1 MNVLRVIASMN
12 PSFGG
17 PSQGI
22 RNSIP
27 EQLKEGIR
35 NEVVT
40 LDNADEAFIKND
52 SFVMHAIGKSKG
64 PWCYQPDLL
73 PWLKTHLHTYDFVIV
88 HGLWLYPSYAV
99 YKAIDYLKNTKQRIP
114 KVFVMPH
121 GMLDPYFIKTKG
133 RKLKALRNFL
143 YWKSIESKVI
153 HAADAVLFTCEEEL
167 LLARK
172 AYQPYKPQK
181 ELNTGYGIAL
191 PPTYQEKM
199 QAAFLQHLSN
209 PVLAKNYWLFLS
221 RIHEKKGIDLLIK
234 AYKQLTQETKGHL
247 PNLIIAGPGLDT
259 DYGQNLKRELDADNS
274 IKDRIHFTGMLQNE
288 AKWGAFYGADAF
300 VLPSHQE
307 NFGISVAEALACGIP
322 VLISDKVNIYREIEY
337 MKAGIVAPDTI
348 EGTLQLLKNWLELT
362 ATQKAGM
369 KEKAK
374 ELFQTRF
381 NASSVAHNWKKTL
394 TEMYSNNA

>member
-40 LDNADEAFIKND
+40 LDHAEEAFIKKD
-52 SFVMHAIGKSKG
+52 TFVMHAIGKSKG
-64 PWCYQPDLL
+64 PWCYHADLL
-73 PWLKTHLHTYDFVIV
+73 PWLKEHLPTYDYVIV

-99 YKAIDYLKNTKQRIP
+99 YKAIQYLKNTKQRIP
-114 KVFVMPH
+114 KVFIMPH

-133 RKLKALRNFL
+133 RKLKALRNNL
-143 YWKSIESKVI
+143 YWKGIESKVV

-172 AYQPYKPQK
+172 AYTPYKPQK
-181 ELNTGYGIAL
+181 EINTGYGIVA
-191 PPTYQEKM
+191 PPVYQETM

-209 PVLAKNYWLFLS
+209 PDLAKNYWLFLS

-234 AYKQLTQETKGHL
+234 AYKQLAQETKASL

-259 DYGQNLKRELDADNS
+259 DYAQNLKRDIDAD
-274 IKDRIHFTGMLQNE
+274 DRVKEHIYFTGMLQHD
-288 AKWGAFYGADAF
+288 AKWGAFYGAQAF

-307 NFGISVAEALACGIP
+307 NFGISVAESLACGIP
-322 VLISDKVNIYREIEY
+322 VLISDKVNIYREIEQA
-337 MKAGIVAPDTI
+337 KAGIVAPDTI
-348 EGTLQLLKNWLELT
+348 EGTLQLLRDWLELT
-362 ATQKAGM
+362 AAQKESM
-369 KEKAK
+369 KEHAK
-374 ELFQTRF
+374 ELFQTHF
-381 NASSVAHNWKKTL
+381 NARSVAHNWKKIL
-394 TEMYSNNA
+394 TEMYTNNA